1 MALFLAVVGAASLIV
16 LVVLAI
22 GFARRL
28 SELTRAMSALQTE
41 IVPALEEIQTISDE
55 TQRLTA
61 MLEERARALRPDPD

>member
-16 LVVLAI
+16 LVILAI

-28 SELTRAMSALQTE
+28 SELARAMGALQTE
-41 IVPALEEIQTISDE
+41 LVPALEEIRTISDE

-61 MLEERARALRPDPD
+61 MLEERARALRPDPG

>member
-1 MALFLAVVGAASLIV
+1 MGLFLAVVGAASLIV

-28 SELTRAMSALQTE
+28 SELTRTMGALQNE